1 MSDILFQ
8 PLGSPTPAGA
18 SLDHLADIDPRLTR
32 THYFDGRL
40 LTAEDLTRDQIYLD
54 QRLRELGR
62 ILGSGVMAGLAL
74 SFDRFTGLLT
84 LQPGQG
90 LTALGRVLELGTPL
104 TVNLGDRALIATL
117 NDGKYRSLNRALY
130 AVVLR
135 HVDVATDMA
144 EVFPRDLGAQRGSQY
159 AIITESL
166 QLGLVPL
173 PLPLPQQSPLQIRA
187 RLMREL
193 LGNSQYSSLIP
204 EDSVALGVL
213 AIQNDTPQWLDAELL
228 RQPVRTEPG
237 IGDLQQDLA
246 RQYENLLTDVLADR
260 ASRSLTGDFHA
271 SDYFSLL
278 PPVGTLPKDAIDPA
292 NGRQGFFP
300 EHYQVHIAPIRQ
312 SDVELIRAESL
323 GLPPLDLGNGE
334 PVDILVLA
342 PLSNRDYGHWAAQ
355 LEREFDTSTR
365 LLPQPDL
372 LRLKLYPRHVIDDDK
387 TTWTQI
393 WNRIGPTQAF
403 YVRRPTRAAETGISA
418 IVLALGTSL
427 PPAPPPV
434 TEETGSGG
442 GTGGGG
448 SLPGPGTGDAPVIDS
463 PSFSPADGG
472 GLVQDENTVF
482 LNQMNLKTLAELR
495 PASAGTSSDA
505 LEKLL
510 DKYGNDAAIVRDA
523 AAILIRIERQY
534 DSLIWPTLLTLA
546 DKGTLSDFRKGLLE
560 IEESVNTAKWIA
572 HIGADVGLDTTL
584 LSQWAD
590 LA

>member
-8 PLGSPTPAGA
+8 PLGSPTPAGEG
-18 SLDHLADIDPRLTR
+18 LDRIADIDPRLTR

-62 ILGSGVMAGLAL
+62 VLGSGIMAGLEL

-84 LQPGQG
+84 LQPGQA
-90 LTALGRVLELGTPL
+90 LTPLGRVLELGTPL
-104 TVNLGDRALIATL
+104 VVNLGDRALISTL

-135 HVDVATDMA
+135 YVDVATDIA

-159 AIITESL
+159 AIVTESV

-193 LGNSQYSSLIP
+193 LGSSQFTSLIP
-204 EDSVALGVL
+204 EDSVPLGIL

-228 RQPVRTEPG
+228 RHPVREEPG
-237 IGDLQQDLA
+237 IGDLQKDLS
-246 RQYENLLTDVLADR
+246 RQYERLLTDVLADR
-260 ASRSLTGDFHA
+260 ASRGLTGDFHA
-271 SDYFSLL
+271 HDYFSLL
-278 PPVGTLPKDAIDPA
+278 PPAGTLPKAAIDPA

-300 EHYQVHIAPIRQ
+300 ENYQVHIAPIRQ
-312 SDVELIRAESL
+312 SDVELIKAESL
-323 GLPPLDLGNGE
+323 HLPPIDLGNGE
-334 PVDILVLA
+334 PVDIVVLA
-342 PLSNRDYGHWAAQ
+342 PLSNLDYGRWAAQ
-355 LEREFDTSTR
+355 LEQNFDPTTR
-365 LLPQPDL
+365 LLPQLDL
-372 LRLKLYPRHVIDDDK
+372 LRLKLYPRHVPDTDQ

-393 WNRIGPTQAF
+393 WNLIGATQAF
-403 YVRRPTRAAETGISA
+403 YVRRPTRAAETAISG
-418 IVLALGTSL
+418 IVLALGASL
-427 PPAPPPV
+427 PPPPPPPV
-434 TEETGSGG
+434 VDETDGSGG
-442 GTGGGG
+442 TGG
-448 SLPGPGTGDAPVIDS
+448 SLPGTGTGTGTTT
-463 PSFSPADGG
+463 PADGG

-482 LNQMNLKTLAELR
+482 LNQMNLKTLAEMR
-495 PASAGTSSDA
+495 PASPGTSSDA

-510 DKYGNDAAIVRDA
+510 GNFGNDARIVQDA
-523 AAILIRIERQY
+523 AAILMRIERQY

-546 DKGTLSDFRKGLLE
+546 DQRRLRDFREALLK
-560 IEESVNTAKWIA
+560 IEEGASTPKWIA
-572 HIGADVGLDTTL
+572 NIGGDVGLDTTL